1 MGWTGDH
8 FGSIYLA
15 TRIFHE
21 IQLLSNSGLM
31 PRPYKLKKRA
41 EERDQ
46 TRERIVQ
53 ATMQL
58 HDEQGVAATS
68 FVQVAE
74 RAGVGAATVYR
85 HFPKLG
91 DLVMACG
98 AHVWQEMRPP
108 VPDDAPAIFAS
119 IETPGGRLERLVAEI
134 DAFYERGAL
143 RLGLAARDRELVPEL
158 DAFLNAVET
167 GVAALVREA
176 LGPRILPESVMQVA
190 IALTSFPVWAAFR
203 RLDLGDAERRRTIQR
218 VLECGL
224 AAAEDD

>member
-1 MGWTGDH
+1 
-8 FGSIYLA
+8 
-15 TRIFHE
+15 
-21 IQLLSNSGLM
+21 M
-31 PRPYKLKKRA
+31 PRTYRLKKRA

-46 TRERIVQ
+46 TRERILK

-68 FVQVAE
+68 FTQIAG

-98 AHVWQEMRPP
+98 AHVWEEMRPP
-108 VPDDAPAIFAS
+108 VPDDAAAVFAG
-119 IETPGGRLERLVAEI
+119 IETAGGRLERLVEEL
-134 DAFYERGAL
+134 DAFYGRGAL

-158 DAFLNAVET
+158 DAFLNAVEA

-176 LGPRILPESVMQVA
+176 LAVTDRPERAVTA
-190 IALTSFPVWAAFR
+190 ALALASFPVWAAFR
-203 RLDLGDAERRRTIQR
+203 RLDLPAAKRRRMIVR
-218 VLECGL
+218 MLECGL
-224 AAAEDD
+224 AAATAEG